1 MASRNMR
8 PTGKPAGLS
17 PADLQRHAEPV
28 AYLTSAPIAD
38 VPYDRYPTPLVAK
51 DDAPCGVLAQTAL
64 YALITSP
71 TEMRFDRLGELATG
85 AHEGS

>member
-28 AYLTSAPIAD
+28 AYLTGAP
-38 VPYDRYPTPLVAK
+38 K
-51 DDAPCGVLAQTAL
+51 AL
-64 YALITSP
+64 
-71 TEMRFDRLGELATG
+71 
-85 AHEGS
+85 GSRAR